1 VDTPLPL
8 PQIGPGEERSDAAR
22 NRERI
27 LYAAE
32 RLFNRDGVACTTMDA
47 IAAEAGVGKG
57 TLFRRFG
64 GRAALAL
71 AVLESSE
78 REFQEAFIRGPA
90 PLGPGA
96 PARERLIAFGRA
108 LLRHVAAHGD
118 LFLAAETAGAPG
130 ARLSSGV
137 WSAYRTHVTM
147 LIRETNAE
155 IDADYTAEAL
165 LAPLAAEV
173 VLHQLQV
180 PELTL
185 ARIGDGWEVVA
196 RRVLG

>member
-1 VDTPLPL
+1 MEAKQND
-8 PQIGPGEERSDAAR
+8 PQRS
-22 NRERI
+22 
-27 LYAAE
+27 Y
-32 RLFNRDGVACTTMDA
+32 T
-47 IAAEAGVGKG
+47 
-57 TLFRRFG
+57 
-64 GRAALAL
+64 
-71 AVLESSE
+71 
-78 REFQEAFIRGPA
+78 
-90 PLGPGA
+90 
-96 PARERLIAFGRA
+96 
-108 LLRHVAAHGD
+108 VAAHGD

-147 LIRETNAE
+147 LIREANAE

>member
-1 VDTPLPL
+1 MPL

-22 NRERI
+22 NRGRI
-27 LYAAE
+27 LCAAE

-96 PARERLIAFGRA
+96 PAAERLIAFGRA
-108 LLRHVAAHGD
+108 LLRHVAAHSE

-130 ARLSSGV
+130 ARLDSGV
-137 WSAYRTHVTM
+137 WRAYRTHATM
-147 LIRETNAE
+147 LIREANPAL
-155 IDADYTAEAL
+155 DADYAAEAL
-165 LAPLAAEV
+165 LAPLSAEI
-173 VLHQLQV
+173 VLHQLQN
-180 PELTL
+180 PEMTL
-185 ARIGDGWEVVA
+185 ARIGDGWEAVTH
-196 RRVLG
+196 RVLH

>member
-1 VDTPLPL
+1 MPL

-57 TLFRRFG
+57 TLFRRFS

-147 LIRETNAE
+147 LIREANAE

-180 PELTL
+180 PQLTL
-185 ARIGDGWEVVA
+185 ARIGDGWEAVA
-196 RRVLG
+196 RSVLGSERA